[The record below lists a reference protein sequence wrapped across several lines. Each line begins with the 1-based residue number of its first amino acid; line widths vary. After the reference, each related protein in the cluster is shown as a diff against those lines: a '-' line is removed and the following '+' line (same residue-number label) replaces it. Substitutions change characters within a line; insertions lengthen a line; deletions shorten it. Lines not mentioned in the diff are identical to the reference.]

1 MRFRVVCTLIWNGTR
16 HHSDQNVEDP
26 DSRGGPLWWRILF
39 DIGAHTTLN
48 HIHFV
53 FHHNV
58 NVKENVFLF
67 SFFFF
72 FFWSRS
78 WHKERSSVEYNFPN
92 QISMFPKISVSH
104 WLLQQETAATRIL
117 HRAKRPQSWTF
128 TRKNTT
134 SFVPLLQISRQ
145 KCNRFAAKHTH
156 WHLQWCSLG
165 RSHLERLKHWSSARV
180 THWLAQNSSLPL
192 PVRVSKSRVLKL
204 PNDSRSVVST
214 LIYDGKLANQ
224 NARLVAIVTIY
235 GGEQVSRVLVTSG

>member
-1 MRFRVVCTLIWNGTR
+1 MVYTLIWNGTR
-16 HHSDQNVEDP
+16 HHSDRNVG

-48 HIHFV
+48 HIQFV

-58 NVKENVFLF
+58 NVKEKV
-67 SFFFF
+67 FFFF
-72 FFWSRS
+72 LFFWPRS

-92 QISMFPKISVSH
+92 QTSLLPQISVSD

-128 TRKNTT
+128 THKNTT
-134 SFVPLLQISRQ
+134 SFVPLLQISRR
-145 KCNRFAAKHTH
+145 KYNRFAAKHTR

-180 THWLAQNSSLPL
+180 THWLAQRG
-192 PVRVSKSRVLKL
+192 V
-204 PNDSRSVVST
+204 DSDIRWQ
-214 LIYDGKLANQ
+214 K
-224 NARLVAIVTIY
+224 
-235 GGEQVSRVLVTSG
+235 